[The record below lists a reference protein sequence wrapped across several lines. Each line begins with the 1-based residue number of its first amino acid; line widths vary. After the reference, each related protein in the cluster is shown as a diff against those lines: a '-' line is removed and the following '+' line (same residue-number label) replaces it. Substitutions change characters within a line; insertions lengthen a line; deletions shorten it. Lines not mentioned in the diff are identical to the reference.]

1 MYDPTVFENLKV
13 AFENAVYDLDNIGKK
28 ISITNRVDRMDFSV
42 LARYFAI
49 KFTLVDKPGI
59 TAEIILEATLKELA
73 AEILEEPGKNPGCT
87 MILRFYKQ
95 IQNVT
100 KQCKQID
107 QALKDVWEPNLLLT
121 QTLSFM
127 YEQKSA
133 NYTDSIEITFDHK
146 IKEEHID
153 DISDF
158 LEHVLETL
166 KVLNDME
173 NK

>member
-13 AFENAVYDLDNIGKK
+13 AFENAVYDLDNIESK

-42 LARYFAI
+42 MARYFAI
-49 KFTLVDKPGI
+49 KFTLVDKPDI
-59 TAEIILEATLKELA
+59 TTEIILEASLEELA

-87 MILRFYKQ
+87 MLLRFYKQ
-95 IQNVT
+95 IQNVP

-107 QALKDVWEPNLLLT
+107 QALKDVWESDLQIT

-127 YEQKSA
+127 FEQKSK
-133 NYTDSIEITFDHK
+133 NYQDSIEITFEHK
-146 IKEEHID
+146 ILEEHID

-158 LEHVLETL
+158 LEHVLKTL
-166 KVLNDME
+166 KVLNDM
-173 NK
+173 